1 VHLFAVKIL
10 HLPPRVAAMLE
21 GVLRHCT
28 DMTIKHQMTDSHG
41 QSKIG
46 FAFSHLLGFRLL
58 PRLKPIHS
66 QRLALVEAGTQDD
79 YPHLKEVLGK
89 AINWDVIRQQ
99 YERDDGQI
107 RNCLKDRNGRCRCTS
122 PAVYAQ

>member
-1 VHLFAVKIL
+1 MKGFVY
-10 HLPPRVAAMLE
+10 
-21 GVLRHCT
+21 
-28 DMTIKHQMTDSHG
+28 IKSE
-41 QSKIG
+41 IG

-79 YPHLKEVLGK
+79 YPHLKTVLGK

-99 YERDDGQI
+99 YDMMVKFSRVGLFRQTLLPL
-107 RNCLKDRNGRCRCTS
+107 RT
-122 PAVYAQ
+122 